1 MRPEGCAPALR
12 CQVVSLCQ
20 SSCFPSNT
28 ESAVEGNAVL
38 IGNIDNVRGLIVN
51 FNLLFSM
58 TANLVGSVCY
68 DFVNR
73 IVQDL
78 RREFLGIGVHAY
90 IL

>member
-1 MRPEGCAPALR
+1 MRPEGCASALR

-20 SSCFPSNT
+20 SSCFPST
-28 ESAVEGNAVL
+28 IEGNAVF

-51 FNLLFSM
+51 FNILFSM